1 MATPL
6 CYLPHD
12 IIDNYGGL
20 DVTDSLG
27 PRGGGGGDVNDS
39 LPPPQKKAWELNT
52 APSAAVETS
61 RAFKK

>member
-20 DVTDSLG
+20 DV
-27 PRGGGGGDVNDS
+27 NDS
-39 LPPPQKKAWELNT
+39 LPPPKKKAWELNT
-52 APSAAVETS
+52 APYAAVETS